1 MAGLRAVM
9 AWMVLAIGAT
19 AWGADD
25 ALIGLLGQLD
35 AADPAA
41 RKLAITGLADSGD
54 VRLIG
59 VLEDFSTG
67 NLYRWHG
74 QVVIGTGLHGDAA
87 GIKRLVLCEPL
98 TRTPLRHDGNDL
110 GTPLT
115 ELIEMPASRA
125 ERSLVR
131 DSLIVL
137 RLHDPDREH
146 RLNAVLKAG
155 EAGTPSALH
164 ALEGLAQGE
173 ADAHMRRAIDESIAL
188 LRLSMPDP
196 DNAQLAARIA
206 AAQRLG
212 ELRSSRALPRLQE
225 LAASTTSAD
234 LAFAA
239 QKAIGRIEQWQG
251 IAHTISYLFSGL
263 SLGSVLVLMAL
274 GLSIIFGLMGVI
286 NMAHG
291 EMMMIGA
298 YATYLTQWT
307 FVHFMP
313 AACHDWYFPVAIPV
327 SFAIAAAAGVLIE
340 WAIIRHLYGRPLET
354 LLATWGV
361 SLALIQTVRVIFGDN
376 IAVNSPAW
384 LQGGLSV
391 ATDITLPYARLFIIA
406 FTFACVGGLTLV
418 INRTRLGLLLR
429 ATTQNRTM
437 AATLGVRTRSID
449 ALTFAL
455 GSGLAG
461 MAGCAL
467 TLIGGVTPDMGQ
479 NYIVD
484 SFLVVVTGGVGKLS
498 GAIIAGMGLGIL
510 NKLAEPVVQAVWAKV
525 FILIIVI
532 LFLQWRPSGL
542 FPAKGRFADV

>member
-1 MAGLRAVM
+1 
-9 AWMVLAIGAT
+9 MVLLIGSA
-19 AWGADD
+19 AWSADD
-25 ALIGLLGQLD
+25 VLIGLLGQLD
-35 AADPAA
+35 AADPAV
-41 RKLAITGLADSGD
+41 RKAAIAGLAESGD
-54 VRLIG
+54 VRLVG

-74 QVVIGTGLHGDAA
+74 QVVIGSGQHTDAA
-87 GIKRLVLCEPL
+87 GSKRLILLEPL
-98 TRTPLRHDGNDL
+98 TRAALRHDGGDAETAL
-110 GTPLT
+110 SELT
-115 ELIEMPASRA
+115 EMPASRA
-125 ERSLVR
+125 ERGLVR
-131 DSLIVL
+131 DGLIIL

-146 RLNAVLKAG
+146 RLSAVIKAG
-155 EAGTPSALH
+155 DAASPAALH
-164 ALEGLAQGE
+164 ALEALAQSE
-173 ADAHMRRAIDESIAL
+173 PDAHVRLMIDESIAL
-188 LRLSMPDP
+188 QRLGMADGG
-196 DNAQLAARIA
+196 DAQLALRIA

-225 LAASTTSAD
+225 LAAATTSAD
-234 LAFAA
+234 LAFDA
-239 QKAIGRIEQWQG
+239 QKAIARIEQWQG
-251 IAHTISYLFSGL
+251 IAHAISYLFSGL

-307 FVHFMP
+307 FVHAMP
-313 AACHDWYFPVAIPV
+313 AAYHDWYFPVAIPV
-327 SFAIAAAAGVLIE
+327 SFAIAAAAGVIIE

-384 LQGGLSV
+384 LQGGLAV

-406 FTFACVGGLTLV
+406 FTLACIGGLTLV